1 MFLPELFSDYSVWT
15 LLLLGFFSFLAGFID
30 AAVGGG
36 GLIQLPA
43 LLIKFPETPLATL
56 FGTNKIAALSGT
68 TVAAYQYSRRI
79 KYNLKLLLVI
89 SLAAFIA
96 SFGGAKVVSHLNVH
110 ALRPVILVILILIA
124 IYTFFKKDLGHFQ
137 TKSLPHVRQLLYGAL
152 IGLVVGFY
160 DGFFGPGTGSFL
172 VLGFVV
178 ILGFEFVT
186 ASAYAKVVNCMTNV
200 SALMV
205 FIRQGNYLLQI
216 ALLMAAC
223 NVAGNFIGSHMAL
236 KKGNSYIRII
246 FLVVVTLMIA
256 RYGYDIFGGK

>member
-1 MFLPELFSDYSVWT
+1 MMLLSLFTEYTVWT
-15 LLLLGFFSFLAGFID
+15 LLMLAFFAFLAGFID

-43 LLIKFPETPLATL
+43 LLIKFPDTPIATL

-79 KYNLKLLLVI
+79 KYNLWLLMAI
-89 SLAAFIA
+89 SLSAFIA
-96 SFGGAKVVSHLNVH
+96 SYLGAKVVSHLNVN
-110 ALRPVILVILILIA
+110 ALKPIILIILILIA
-124 IYTFFKKDLGHFQ
+124 IYTFIRKDLGHFQ
-137 TKSLPHVRQLLYGAL
+137 TKSLPQQHLLIYGSL
-152 IGLVVGFY
+152 IGLTVGFY

-200 SALMV
+200 SALIV
-205 FIRQGNYLLQI
+205 FVRQGNYLLPI
-216 ALLMAAC
+216 AILMAVA
-223 NVAGNFIGSHMAL
+223 NIAGNIAGSRMAL
-236 KKGNSYIRII
+236 QKGNQYIRII
-246 FLVVVTLMIA
+246 FLMVVVLMIA
-256 RYGYDIFGGK
+256 RYGYDIFGRN